1 MDRLWDRTLDVLKA
15 SVDAKNFAAWIA
27 PLRQLQATKSHLHL
41 VAPNKTI
48 RKWFVDHYFGQAT
61 EALRQVAGRDMTIE
75 IDLSD
80 AQMAF
85 DRSVIAPAPA
95 REEPARPSPAAH
107 LPNGDY
113 TFENF
118 VVGQSNEFAYAACKN
133 VAKNPGGGMN
143 PLFIYGGTGL
153 GKTHLLNAV
162 AVQLL
167 KRQNDLRLVIV
178 SAERFMNELI
188 SAIQSKRTAAFHKKY
203 RNLDALL
210 IDDIQTIAGKHATQE
225 EFFHTFNT
233 LYESDAQIVLA
244 SDKYPKDIEGL
255 EERLRS
261 RFGMG
266 MIADIQPPELET
278 RIAIVRKK
286 AAAENA
292 NLPEDVVFY
301 IAAHVKHNVREL
313 EGALRRV
320 AAFGELHQG
329 HISLDLA
336 KRALRHMVGDP
347 DQPVSIEQ
355 IQRSVCDFYHVRH
368 NDLIG
373 TRKHKSIAR
382 PRQVAMFLA
391 RRLTSASLPDIAE
404 KFGNRDHTTVL
415 HAVRKMDALSKEDPQ
430 LSLALET
437 LEKTLKS

>member
-1 MDRLWDRTLDVLKA
+1 MDRLWDRVLDVLKG
-15 SVDAKNFAAWIA
+15 SLDVKNFSAWIA
-27 PLRQLQATKSHLHL
+27 PLRQVQATKSHLRL
-41 VAPNKTI
+41 AAPNKTV
-48 RKWFVDHYFGQAT
+48 RKWFIDHYLARAT
-61 EALRQVAGRDMTIE
+61 ETLRLIAGREMTIE
-75 IDLSD
+75 IELAH
-80 AQMAF
+80 AQMTF
-85 DRSVIAPAPA
+85 DKSVITPAPV
-95 REEPARPSPAAH
+95 REEPPRPPANSP
-107 LPNGDY
+107 LPNENY

-143 PLFIYGGTGL
+143 PLFIFGGTGL
-153 GKTHLLNAV
+153 GKTHLLNAL

-167 KRQNDLRLVIV
+167 KRRPDQRLVIIP
-178 SAERFMNELI
+178 AERFMNELI

-233 LYESDAQIVLA
+233 LYENDAQIVLA

-286 AAAENA
+286 AAAENVS
-292 NLPEDVVFY
+292 LPEDVVFY
-301 IAAHVKHNVREL
+301 IAAHIKNNVREL

-320 AAFGELHQG
+320 AAFGELHEG
-329 HISLDLA
+329 RVNLDLA
-336 KRALRHMVGDP
+336 RRVLRQVVGDP
-347 DQPVSIEQ
+347 DKAISIEQ
-355 IQRSVCDFYHVRH
+355 IQRSVCEFYHVRH

-373 TRKHKSIAR
+373 ARKHKSIAR
-382 PRQVAMFLA
+382 PRQVAMYLA
-391 RRLTSASLPDIAE
+391 RRLTGASLPDIGE

-430 LSLALET
+430 LTMALET
-437 LEKTLKS
+437 LEKTLKA